1 MKEVTFEQRLEKGGG
16 EPVLYNIWRKSSP
29 DRGNNKCK
37 GPEAE
42 TSSVSFRNSEK
53 GSAVVLP

>member
-29 DRGNNKCK
+29 DRGNKCK